1 MTDNYLVLG
10 DYNAACYEC
19 GRKRKASKLK
29 KNWKGYYVCPEH
41 WEPRHPQDYVT
52 GVPETDPPRWVQPQT
67 DVFVASGVPDF
78 PPYDP
83 TIPPEE

>member
-1 MTDNYLVLG
+1 MNRDHLVLG

-19 GRKRKASKLK
+19 GRKFKASELRQH
-29 KNWKGYYVCPEH
+29 WRGYFVCPKH
-41 WEPRHPQDYVT
+41 WEIRHPQDYVS
-52 GVPETDPPRWVQPQT
+52 GVPETVTPPWVQPQT

-78 PPYDP
+78 PPFDP